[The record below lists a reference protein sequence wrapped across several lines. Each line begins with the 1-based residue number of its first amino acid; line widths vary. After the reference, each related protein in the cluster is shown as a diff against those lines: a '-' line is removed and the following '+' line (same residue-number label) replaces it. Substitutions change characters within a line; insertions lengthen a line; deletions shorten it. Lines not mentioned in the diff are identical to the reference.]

1 MLLCLPSPL
10 LLLAWYFSER
20 PGSWPRAHRFTSQD
34 VPRGEHSFHLLSYS
48 MCPASGPTASADEH
62 WAQAPRR
69 AITDPLRCQ
78 ADMEQLLAA
87 AGPEQSPPCVR
98 VTANPPRTNTPQL
111 AQLAVPQRRD
121 LLEQLL
127 HLTIRYEQ
135 SSPPRVNPRTA
146 QDFPRRSL
154 LSSATSGKSA
164 VNSQDSTSL
173 FELCLQ
179 HGAAEKR
186 LRAVKPQTAAC
197 KSSASVSTLP
207 DAAVIEFDSRLATR
221 QGLSHSVRLWSCS
234 TSGLVDGAR
243 RCTDP

>member
-1 MLLCLPSPL
+1 MLIHFETKTTHCSAPTSAFLEARASDDSYRGTRLSAAVAGAWPCMLLCLPSPL

-34 VPRGEHSFHLLSYS
+34 VPRGEQSFHLPSYS
-48 MCPASGPTASADEH
+48 MCPASGPSPTASADVH

-127 HLTIRYEQ
+127 HLTMLRAIFTAPSQ
-135 SSPPRVNPRTA
+135 SPDSSR
-146 QDFPRRSL
+146 F
-154 LSSATSGKSA
+154 SSAIA
-164 VNSQDSTSL
+164 PL
-173 FELCLQ
+173 LCHKWQVSCQLAGLDQ
-179 HGAAEKR
+179 
-186 LRAVKPQTAAC
+186 
-197 KSSASVSTLP
+197 SV
-207 DAAVIEFDSRLATR
+207 
-221 QGLSHSVRLWSCS
+221 
-234 TSGLVDGAR
+234 
-243 RCTDP
+243 

>member
-1 MLLCLPSPL
+1 MLIHFETKTTHCSAPTSAFLEARASDDSYRGTRLSAAVAGAWPCMLLCLPSPL
-10 LLLAWYFSER
+10 LLSAWYFSGR

-34 VPRGEHSFHLLSYS
+34 VPRGEQSFHLPSYS
-48 MCPASGPTASADEH
+48 MCPASGPTASADVH

-135 SSPPRVNPRTA
+135 SSTA
-146 QDFPRRSL
+146 RRSRCSGF
-154 LSSATSGKSA
+154 SSATIAPLLCQVASQLSTRSA
-164 VNSQDSTSL
+164 
-173 FELCLQ
+173 
-179 HGAAEKR
+179 
-186 LRAVKPQTAAC
+186 
-197 KSSASVSTLP
+197 
-207 DAAVIEFDSRLATR
+207 
-221 QGLSHSVRLWSCS
+221 
-234 TSGLVDGAR
+234 
-243 RCTDP
+243 